1 MVDSSPPPVIF
12 NDISTN
18 SGLAAGELFP
28 VVHVKSKLL
37 VVVTHALYYAPTLSQ
52 EIWIRLHSRIFRQ
65 NRRDEIDSEKT
76 VEFNRRQFW

>member
-1 MVDSSPPPVIF
+1 MDLWIVYHHSSSVSNSSNMVDSSPPPVIF

-52 EIWIRLHSRIFRQ
+52 EI
-65 NRRDEIDSEKT
+65 
-76 VEFNRRQFW
+76 